1 MHSDIATPVL
11 EEEGKFAIPEMTKL
25 LVMRRDVSIGERAQV
40 QKID

>member
-1 MHSDIATPVL
+1 MHSDIAEPAL
-11 EEEGKFAIPEMTKL
+11 EEEAKFAIPEKTKL